1 MEKSILLLENP
12 NIVRLHSSPYPL
24 GQTNFADLTHFH
36 VPHPEQLLCTENLTP
51 FLALLPSKGVS
62 GLSALLAQP
71 GVVLSW
77 GFKAEGIDV
86 VMPDSSTGA
95 GGHWK
100 GWWEGV
106 VDLVPVTGG
115 SRASSIEK
123 LFRKSI
129 PRVFPEASSSVIR
142 LMTPAEEAFRVDPLP
157 QSSQE
162 IWIDGKQRQILEWDL
177 MNGDMVGKDLRFWW
191 HEEGEFKHRT
201 YPLDRKI

>member
-1 MEKSILLLENP
+1 M
-12 NIVRLHSSPYPL
+12 SSGTFIGRTVPKAHH
-24 GQTNFADLTHFH
+24 TDLTHFH

-62 GLSALLAQP
+62 GLSHLLAQP

-77 GFKAEGIDV
+77 GFKAEGIEV
-86 VMPDSSTGA
+86 IMPDPSTA
-95 GGHWK
+95 TGGLWK

-123 LFRKSI
+123 LFRRSI

-142 LMTPAEEAFRVDPLP
+142 LITPEQDNFRMEPQAGSREEQWL
-157 QSSQE
+157 
-162 IWIDGKQRQILEWDL
+162 DGRKREVMVWDL
-177 MNGDMVGKDLRFWW
+177 MDGGLVGQDLRFWW
-191 HEEGEFKHRT
+191 ENEGDFGHRT
-201 YPLDRKI
+201 SHFEQIRVQADD